1 MTTGGRA
8 RMQLGT
14 IMASVLVAAL
24 AVAAAV
30 TGVASATPTGTATVE
45 RAATLRLKA
54 VRVFDPAAGTHAFSL
69 AIPAGWRLRG
79 GMVWDLKYSNVSSP
93 VVQIYSPRGPESL
106 ETFKLVPHVWDKQGI
121 FGFPEGS
128 TYLGAV
134 VARPRDARTYLK
146 ELVIPTFRGRTGFRF
161 IESAR
166 LVRIAATLTAQ
177 ASRLGYGTDTTFDAA
192 RVRIAYRI
200 GARSV
205 EEDFYALV
213 GYTTSSI
220 LPGRTLWTAS
230 SLYSYRA
237 AQGRLDRSAS
247 LLHAIESTV
256 RINMRWYA
264 DYLYVQQLWIDGQM
278 QAIRAA
284 GELSRIISRNNDQI
298 TQSIRSAYQTRQDAY
313 DRISSSFSEQ
323 IRGVETYR
331 NPYEGREVQL
341 PSDYTYAWVSETGEY
356 ALANDAGFNPNVGST
371 ANWRL
376 MRAA

>member
-1 MTTGGRA
+1 MR
-8 RMQLGT
+8 RC
-14 IMASVLVAAL
+14 

-30 TGVASATPTGTATVE
+30 TATALGLGAAQAAPTAEHAETAGKAS
-45 RAATLRLKA
+45 LRLRA

-69 AIPAGWRLRG
+69 AIPTGWRLRG
-79 GMVWDLKYSNVSSP
+79 GMVWDLKFSNVSSAQ
-93 VVQIYSPRGPESL
+93 VQVYNPRGPEAL
-106 ETFKLVPHVWDKQGI
+106 ETFKLVPHAWDRNGI

-128 TYLGAV
+128 NYLGSII
-134 VARPRDARTYLK
+134 ARPRDARAYLK

-161 IESAR
+161 VKSNRMPGVAR
-166 LVRIAATLTAQ
+166 KLTAQ
-177 ASRLGYGTDTTFDAA
+177 ARRLGYGVDTTFDAA
-192 RVRIAYRI
+192 RVRITYRI
-200 GARSV
+200 GARQV
-205 EEDFYALV
+205 DEDFYVLV
-213 GYTTSSI
+213 GYSTTAA
-220 LPGRTLWTAS
+220 LPGRVMWTPT
-230 SLYSYRA
+230 SLYSYRGRH
-237 AQGRLDRSAS
+237 GRLDRTAS

-256 RINMRWYA
+256 RINVRWYA
-264 DYLYVQQLWIDGQM
+264 DYLYVQKLWIDGQM

-298 TQSIRSAYQTRQDAY
+298 TSSIRSAYETRQEAY

-341 PSDYTYAWVSETGEY
+341 PSDYSYAWVSESGEY

-371 ANWRL
+371 VNWRL